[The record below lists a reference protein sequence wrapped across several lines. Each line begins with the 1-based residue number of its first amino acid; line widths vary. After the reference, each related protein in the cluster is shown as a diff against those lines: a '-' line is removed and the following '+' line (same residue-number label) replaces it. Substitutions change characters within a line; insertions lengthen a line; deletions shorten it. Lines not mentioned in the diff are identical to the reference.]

1 MPVNI
6 TADKAI
12 RHTVLG
18 MRANL
23 HTVFV
28 CIKSPHIYVLWA
40 VLRCFA
46 SYTPFCFTIT
56 IIITYLTCRFPPL
69 LRHVFHKHGYKIQAV
84 SITQKEKGGVF
95 TGAGVEIIKRN
106 AGITAVIS
114 GEIGHFEASGI
125 RIRIDA
131 ELERLMP
138 SMLILDMSGVSF
150 MDSSGIG
157 LILGRQR
164 IMESFGGGVAVKN
177 PSPSVRRIIQVAGL
191 SRLIISGKNTE
202 DKK

>member
-1 MPVNI
+1 M
-6 TADKAI
+6 
-12 RHTVLG
+12 
-18 MRANL
+18 
-23 HTVFV
+23 
-28 CIKSPHIYVLWA
+28 
-40 VLRCFA
+40 
-46 SYTPFCFTIT
+46 
-56 IIITYLTCRFPPL
+56 

-84 SITQKEKGGVF
+84 SITQQEKGGVF

-106 AGITAVIS
+106 GGITAVIS

-164 IMESFGGGVAVKN
+164 I
-177 PSPSVRRIIQVAGL
+177 IIQVAGL

>member
-1 MPVNI
+1 M
-6 TADKAI
+6 
-12 RHTVLG
+12 
-18 MRANL
+18 
-23 HTVFV
+23 
-28 CIKSPHIYVLWA
+28 
-40 VLRCFA
+40 
-46 SYTPFCFTIT
+46 
-56 IIITYLTCRFPPL
+56 

-84 SITQKEKGGVF
+84 SITQQEKGGVF

-106 AGITAVIS
+106 GGITAVIS

-131 ELERLMP
+131 E
-138 SMLILDMSGVSF
+138 LDMSGVSF

>member
-1 MPVNI
+1 MVQP
-6 TADKAI
+6 
-12 RHTVLG
+12 G
-18 MRANL
+18 
-23 HTVFV
+23 
-28 CIKSPHIYVLWA
+28 
-40 VLRCFA
+40 
-46 SYTPFCFTIT
+46 
-56 IIITYLTCRFPPL
+56 
-69 LRHVFHKHGYKIQAV
+69 GYKIQAV
-84 SITQKEKGGVF
+84 SIENYFNAKGELF
-95 TGAGVEIIKRN
+95 TGVEIIKRN
-106 AGITAVIS
+106 GSITAVIS

-125 RIRIDA
+125 RMRIDA

-138 SMLILDMSGVSF
+138 TMLILDMSGVTF

-164 IMESFGGGVAVKN
+164 IMETLGGGVAVKN

>member
-1 MPVNI
+1 M
-6 TADKAI
+6 
-12 RHTVLG
+12 
-18 MRANL
+18 
-23 HTVFV
+23 
-28 CIKSPHIYVLWA
+28 
-40 VLRCFA
+40 
-46 SYTPFCFTIT
+46 
-56 IIITYLTCRFPPL
+56 

-84 SITQKEKGGVF
+84 SITQQEKGGVF

-106 AGITAVIS
+106 GGITAVIS

-150 MDSSGIG
+150 MDSSGTG
-157 LILGRQR
+157 LILGGNV
-164 IMESFGGGVAVKN
+164 MESFGGGVAVKN

>member
-1 MPVNI
+1 M
-6 TADKAI
+6 
-12 RHTVLG
+12 
-18 MRANL
+18 
-23 HTVFV
+23 
-28 CIKSPHIYVLWA
+28 
-40 VLRCFA
+40 
-46 SYTPFCFTIT
+46 
-56 IIITYLTCRFPPL
+56 

-84 SITQKEKGGVF
+84 SITQQEKGGVF

-106 AGITAVIS
+106 GGIT
-114 GEIGHFEASGI
+114 GHFEASGI

>member
-1 MPVNI
+1 M
-6 TADKAI
+6 
-12 RHTVLG
+12 
-18 MRANL
+18 
-23 HTVFV
+23 
-28 CIKSPHIYVLWA
+28 
-40 VLRCFA
+40 
-46 SYTPFCFTIT
+46 
-56 IIITYLTCRFPPL
+56 

-84 SITQKEKGGVF
+84 SITQQEKGGVF

-106 AGITAVIS
+106 GGITAVIS

-150 MDSSGIG
+150 IDSSGIG

>member
-1 MPVNI
+1 M
-6 TADKAI
+6 
-12 RHTVLG
+12 
-18 MRANL
+18 
-23 HTVFV
+23 
-28 CIKSPHIYVLWA
+28 
-40 VLRCFA
+40 
-46 SYTPFCFTIT
+46 
-56 IIITYLTCRFPPL
+56 
-69 LRHVFHKHGYKIQAV
+69 LRHVFHKHRYKIQAV
-84 SITQKEKGGVF
+84 SITQQEKGGVF

-106 AGITAVIS
+106 GGITAVIS
-114 GEIGHFEASGI
+114 GEIGHFEASEI

-131 ELERLMP
+131 ELERL
-138 SMLILDMSGVSF
+138 MLILDMSGVSF

>member
-1 MPVNI
+1 M
-6 TADKAI
+6 
-12 RHTVLG
+12 
-18 MRANL
+18 
-23 HTVFV
+23 
-28 CIKSPHIYVLWA
+28 
-40 VLRCFA
+40 
-46 SYTPFCFTIT
+46 
-56 IIITYLTCRFPPL
+56 

-84 SITQKEKGGVF
+84 SITQQEKGGVF

-106 AGITAVIS
+106 GGITAVIS

-177 PSPSVRRIIQVAGL
+177 VGTQDNTGG
-191 SRLIISGKNTE
+191 RLVTTYNKR
-202 DKK
+202 

>member
-1 MPVNI
+1 M
-6 TADKAI
+6 
-12 RHTVLG
+12 
-18 MRANL
+18 
-23 HTVFV
+23 
-28 CIKSPHIYVLWA
+28 
-40 VLRCFA
+40 
-46 SYTPFCFTIT
+46 
-56 IIITYLTCRFPPL
+56 

-84 SITQKEKGGVF
+84 SITQQEKGGVF

-106 AGITAVIS
+106 GGIS

>member
-1 MPVNI
+1 M
-6 TADKAI
+6 
-12 RHTVLG
+12 
-18 MRANL
+18 
-23 HTVFV
+23 
-28 CIKSPHIYVLWA
+28 
-40 VLRCFA
+40 
-46 SYTPFCFTIT
+46 
-56 IIITYLTCRFPPL
+56 
-69 LRHVFHKHGYKIQAV
+69 LRHVFHKHRYKIQAV
-84 SITQKEKGGVF
+84 SITQQEKGGVF

-106 AGITAVIS
+106 GGITAVIS

-138 SMLILDMSGVSF
+138 F

>member
-1 MPVNI
+1 M
-6 TADKAI
+6 
-12 RHTVLG
+12 
-18 MRANL
+18 
-23 HTVFV
+23 
-28 CIKSPHIYVLWA
+28 
-40 VLRCFA
+40 
-46 SYTPFCFTIT
+46 
-56 IIITYLTCRFPPL
+56 

-84 SITQKEKGGVF
+84 SITQQEKGGVF

-106 AGITAVIS
+106 G
-114 GEIGHFEASGI
+114 GIGHFEASGI